1 MDIYWV
7 KDGKKNGPSTVPDMI
22 SLVRLGEISADALGW
37 HAGCKAWMPLRELP
51 ALVDFLKEKPAE
63 PAAEQGDDDLPPVPA
78 ADAAEAAAPAATAE
92 HPAAPRSSAA
102 PAEGGVPA
110 GIERVWLPSPSTR
123 LLARA
128 VDVVLYMGL
137 VYSAIYVQQ
146 LPYNEALLPSSPLFW
161 LGFIAAE
168 SALLSFFGTTPGK
181 SFFGIRLVAFNEGQA
196 EPLGLLRSL
205 GRSLMVFVGGMGMM
219 CSFLPMVMCG
229 FSWWML
235 KKHGITYWDAR
246 MSTFPAQSRPTG
258 LPRRLLAVVLI
269 FFCLEVVGFCLQPWV
284 PSVLEELNTR
294 SPEAAQSLQR
304 LMPALPHPEPTAGS
318 LNEQGWP

>member
-7 KDGKKNGPSTVPDMI
+7 KDGQRKGPSTVPDMI
-22 SLVRLGEISADALGW
+22 SLVRLGEVSADTPGW

-63 PAAEQGDDDLPPVPA
+63 PAAAQGDGELPPVPPAEA
-78 ADAAEAAAPAATAE
+78 AQTAAGEASPAAAPAEDAL
-92 HPAAPRSSAA
+92 
-102 PAEGGVPA
+102 PA

-146 LPYNEALLPSSPLFW
+146 LPYNEALMPSSPFFW

-181 SFFGIRLVAFNEGQA
+181 SFFGIRLVAFSEGQA

-219 CSFLPMVMCG
+219 CSFLPMVMGG

-246 MSTFPAQSRPTG
+246 MCTFPAQSRPTG
-258 LPRRLLAVVLI
+258 LPRRLLAVLLI
-269 FFCLEVVGFCLQPWV
+269 FFCLEVVGFCLQPWI
-284 PSVLEELNTR
+284 PSVLEELNNR

-304 LMPALPHPEPTAGS
+304 LMPALPAPAPTAGS
-318 LNEQGWP
+318 LNEQGQR

>member
-1 MDIYWV
+1 MEIYWV
-7 KDGKKNGPSTVPDMI
+7 KDGQRKGPTTVPDMI

-37 HAGCKAWMPLRELP
+37 HAGCKAWMPLRRLP
-51 ALVDFLKEKPAE
+51 ALADFLAEPPKPAE
-63 PAAEQGDDDLPPVPA
+63 PAAEREDLPPVP
-78 ADAAEAAAPAATAE
+78 P
-92 HPAAPRSSAA
+92 SG
-102 PAEGGVPA
+102 PAEGAAPLAGAKPDEHA
-110 GIERVWLPSPSTR
+110 PDALPKGIERVWLPSPSTR

-146 LPYNEALLPSSPLFW
+146 LPYNANLLPSSPLFW

-181 SFFGIRLVAFNEGQA
+181 SFFGIRIVAFSEGQA
-196 EPLGLLRSL
+196 GPIGLLRSL
-205 GRSLMVFVGGMGMM
+205 GRTLMVFVGGMGMM
-219 CSFLPMVMCG
+219 CSFLPMVMGG

-258 LPRRLLAVVLI
+258 LPRRLLAVILI
-269 FFCLEVVGFCLQPWV
+269 FFCMEVVGLCLQPWL
-284 PSVLEELNTR
+284 PSVMEELR
-294 SPEAAQSLQR
+294 AQSPEAAENLQR
-304 LMPALPHPEPTAGS
+304 LMPELPKPEPTAGS
-318 LNEQGWP
+318 LNEQR

>member
-1 MDIYWV
+1 MEIYWV
-7 KDGKKNGPSTVPDMI
+7 QAGKKKGPSTVPDMI

-51 ALVDFLKEKPAE
+51 ALADFLKEKPAE
-63 PAAEQGDDDLPPVPA
+63 PAAEQGEDVLPPVPS
-78 ADAAEAAAPAATAE
+78 AEIAEAPAAATE
-92 HPAAPRSSAA
+92 TPAAAA
-102 PAEGGVPA
+102 TSPDAHADGKLPA
-110 GIERVWLPSPSTR
+110 GIERVWLPSASTR

-146 LPYNEALLPSSPLFW
+146 LPYNATLLPSSPLFW

-168 SALLSFFGTTPGK
+168 AALLSFFGTTPGK
-181 SFFGIRLVAFNEGQA
+181 SFFGIRIVAFSEGQA

-205 GRSLMVFVGGMGMM
+205 GRALMVFVGGMGMM
-219 CSFLPMVMCG
+219 CSFLPVLMGG

-246 MSTFPAQSRPTG
+246 MSTFPAQNRPTG
-258 LPRRLLAVVLI
+258 LPRRLLAVILI
-269 FFCLEVVGFCLQPWV
+269 FFCLEVVGFCLQPWLPGV
-284 PSVLEELNTR
+284 MEDLRTQ
-294 SPEAAQSLQR
+294 SPEAAESLQR
-304 LMPALPHPEPTAGS
+304 LMPELPKPEPTAGS
-318 LNEQGWP
+318 LIEHR